1 MKYQS
6 RKFTCGPAT
15 IVNVANLLGIK
26 VSEEDA
32 CKHTVDGTTERQIKD
47 GLQRLGLGIE
57 VHKGRDS
64 LAAIQWVDTSI
75 CLGSPTII
83 CVDKWTHWVAVVG
96 KLGGDYL
103 VIDPADPELLVRF
116 TSAKL
121 SAIWGYNKR
130 YYGIAVIKRIEP
142 SETYLCS

>member
-116 TSAKL
+116 TAGKL
-121 SAIWGYNKR
+121 SAVWGYNKR
-130 YYGIAVIKRIEP
+130 YYGIAAIKRVEP
-142 SETYLCS
+142 DLCS